1 MTGQLNTYFGDNA
14 LLTKFFAGTPTS
26 INIRATKN
34 SQAVIVQFPRVTY
47 NSDGSP
53 NAGAKNQD
61 VMLPLGF
68 KASKDEAITGAM
80 IVMDRLEYL
89 EV

>member
-1 MTGQLNTYFGDNA
+1 M
-14 LLTKFFAGTPTS
+14 
-26 INIRATKN
+26 
-34 SQAVIVQFPRVTY
+34 TY
-47 NSDGSP
+47 NADGSP

-68 KASKDEAITGAM
+68 KASKDEATTGAM